1 MARLFALNEEIV
13 VRIHDPEPI
22 YSWAVS
28 SKAEQLAFNQWG
40 RVRFPGSSPLKFM
53 PPKFSRQERLTSDQE
68 VAGSNPAGGS
78 IIKDTLL

>member
-1 MARLFALNEEIV
+1 MVKDFIGLNNTKIFWNQRDKEFGIRLMARLFALNEEIV

-53 PPKFSRQERLTSDQE
+53 PP
-68 VAGSNPAGGS
+68 
-78 IIKDTLL
+78 